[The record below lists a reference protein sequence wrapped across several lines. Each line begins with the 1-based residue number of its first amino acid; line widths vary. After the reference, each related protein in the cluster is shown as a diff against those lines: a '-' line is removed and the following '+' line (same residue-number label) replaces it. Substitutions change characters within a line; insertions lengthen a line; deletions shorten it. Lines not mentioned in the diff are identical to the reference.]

1 MPKQSLNNSNVDPL
15 SMSNVAAMWGEA
27 KVPTH
32 CGLLTG
38 KKDKVAA

>member
-1 MPKQSLNNSNVDPL
+1 
-15 SMSNVAAMWGEA
+15 MSNVAAMWGEA

-38 KKDKVAA
+38 KKDKSRPDFS